1 MNPPNSDIAE
11 TPQSPFERV
20 KQVDEEDNEFWFACD
35 LIPLLELWWLHSLSE
50 RKSSSI
56 SLPVADVEGNRSD
69 RESGR
74 YRVSC
79 HYVLPLKATSTQ
91 PSPDIIG

>member
-35 LIPLLELWWLHSLSE
+35 LIPLVTTQGVANGPKDLTGDV
-50 RKSSSI
+50 KS
-56 SLPVADVEGNRSD
+56 R
-69 RESGR
+69 
-74 YRVSC
+74 
-79 HYVLPLKATSTQ
+79 
-91 PSPDIIG
+91 